1 MHGAIMKSPETGTLE
16 QTVEQDM
23 HYRTMFEAVDTGFC
37 IIEMKFDTTGKPVDY
52 RFIDMNPAFER
63 ETGLTNAKGR
73 WVRDLLPA
81 HEQYWCDIYGD
92 VYLTG
97 VEQRLENQAQALDR
111 WYAVHAVRVGSPGA
125 YKVAVF
131 FNDSARRKSPSSNS
145 TPRWNKK
152 SPPVPTTATNCGHSR
167 RISCC
172 AAASMA
178 RSSPSTRPG
187 KPRWAGPKPSCSAP
201 AGTSLYD
208 LIHPDDIEQSLEQAR
223 FSATGRSICRF
234 ENRYRCKHG
243 GYRWINWSSSPSNE
257 VINAVGRDC
266 TLDKE
271 QAQAL
276 AKAESQLRQ
285 SQKMEA
291 VGQLTGGLA
300 HDFNNLLTG
309 ISGSLEMLQSR
320 INQGRVENL
329 ERYINA
335 ALIASRR
342 ATALTH
348 RLLAFSRRQTLDSRA
363 TNVNLMVKDM
373 QDLIRRTVGPSIQLE
388 SKLSENL
395 WTTLV
400 DQNQLENSLLNLCIN
415 ARDAMPDGGHL
426 RIETAN
432 ITLNSASALALE
444 LPPGGYVYLS
454 VADSGCGMSTDIL
467 SKVFEPFFT
476 TKPLGS
482 GTGLGLSMV
491 YGFALQ
497 SGGQVR
503 IHSQPGNGTQVRLYL
518 PRHFADAQEP
528 AVVRSAPPALHAV
541 AGETVLVVDDEPQVR
556 MLMVDLLEERG
567 YKVLEASDGAKGLQ
581 ILQSPIRI
589 DLLVSDVGL
598 PGGMNGRQLAELA
611 RQTRPGLKVLFVTG
625 YAEHSVIGDGNLA
638 AGMHVMTKPFALD
651 DLANRVRDVIIHT

>member
-1 MHGAIMKSPETGTLE
+1 MEVSGTGTLE
-16 QTVEQDM
+16 QAVEQDTY
-23 HYRTMFEAVDTGFC
+23 YRTMFEAVDTGFC
-37 IIEMKFDTTGKPVDY
+37 IIEMKFDADAKPVDY
-52 RFIDMNPAFER
+52 RFLDMNPAFER
-63 ETGLTNAKGR
+63 ETGLVGAKGR
-73 WVRDLLPA
+73 WMREMIPS
-81 HEQYWCDIYGD
+81 HEQHWFDIYGE
-92 VYLTG
+92 VALTG
-97 VEQRLENQAQALDR
+97 VEQRFENQAQGLGR
-111 WYAVHAVRVGSPGA
+111 WYAVHAVRVGSPGS

-131 FNDSARRKSPSSNS
+131 FNDITERRQAEIALKQLNASLEQEVALRTDDRNQLWTLSSDIMLRC
-145 TPRWNKK
+145 TFD
-152 SPPVPTTATNCGHSR
+152 G
-167 RISCC
+167 RII
-172 AAASMA
+172 AIN
-178 RSSPSTRPG
+178 
-187 KPRWAGPKPSCSAP
+187 P
-201 AGTSLYD
+201 AWEETLGWSEADLLGTSLYD
-208 LIHPDDIEQSLEQAR
+208 LIHPDDLEQTLERAR
-223 FSATGRSICRF
+223 CSATGQSIRRF

-243 GYRWINWSSSPSNE
+243 GYRWINWSSSPSDE

-276 AKAESQLRQ
+276 AKAEAQLRQ

-320 INQGRVENL
+320 IDQGRVEQL
-329 ERYINA
+329 DRYINA

-363 TNVNLMVKDM
+363 TNVNLLVREME
-373 QDLIRRTVGPSIQLE
+373 DLIRRTVGPSIQLE
-388 SKLSENL
+388 SKLSERL

-415 ARDAMPDGGHL
+415 ARDAMPEGGHL
-426 RIETAN
+426 SIETAN

-444 LPPGGYVYLS
+444 LPPGGYVYLG
-454 VADSGCGMSTDIL
+454 VADNGCGMSTDIL
-467 SKVFEPFFT
+467 GKVFEPFFT

-503 IHSQPGNGTQVRLYL
+503 ISSQLGSGTQVRLYL
-518 PRHFADAQEP
+518 PRHFAEAEEREAALASP
-528 AVVRSAPPALHAV
+528 APQAL

-556 MLMVDLLEERG
+556 MLEVDLLEERG
-567 YKVLEASDGAKGLQ
+567 YKVLEASDGATGLK

-638 AGMHVMTKPFALD
+638 PGMHVMTKPFALE
-651 DLANRVRDVIIHT
+651 DLANRVREVIGGA

>member
-131 FNDSARRKSPSSNS
+131 FNDITERRQAEIALKQLNASLEQEVASRTDDRNQLWTLSSDIMLRCSFDGQIIAIN
-145 TPRWNKK
+145 PAWE
-152 SPPVPTTATNCGHSR
+152 TTLGWSEAELL
-167 RISCC
+167 
-172 AAASMA
+172 
-178 RSSPSTRPG
+178 
-187 KPRWAGPKPSCSAP
+187 
-201 AGTSLYD
+201 GTSLYD

>member
-1 MHGAIMKSPETGTLE
+1 MEVSGTGTLE
-16 QTVEQDM
+16 QAVEQDTY
-23 HYRTMFEAVDTGFC
+23 YRTMFEAVDTGFC
-37 IIEMKFDTTGKPVDY
+37 IIEMKFDAGAKPVDY
-52 RFIDMNPAFER
+52 RFLDVNPAFER
-63 ETGLTNAKGR
+63 ETGLVGAKGR
-73 WVRDLLPA
+73 WMREMIPT
-81 HEQYWCDIYGD
+81 HEQHWFDIYGE
-92 VYLTG
+92 VALSG
-97 VEQRLENQAQALDR
+97 VERRFENQAQGLGR

-131 FNDSARRKSPSSNS
+131 FNDITERRQAEIALKQLNVSLEQEVASRTDDRNQLWTLSSDIMLRC
-145 TPRWNKK
+145 TFD
-152 SPPVPTTATNCGHSR
+152 G
-167 RISCC
+167 RII
-172 AAASMA
+172 AVN
-178 RSSPSTRPG
+178 
-187 KPRWAGPKPSCSAP
+187 P
-201 AGTSLYD
+201 AWEDTLGWSEADLLGTSLYD
-208 LIHPDDIEQSLEQAR
+208 LIHPDDLEQTLERAR
-223 FSATGRSICRF
+223 YSATGQSIRRF

-243 GYRWINWSSSPSNE
+243 GYRWINWSSSPSDE

-276 AKAESQLRQ
+276 ARAEAQLRQ

-320 INQGRVENL
+320 IDQGRVEQL
-329 ERYINA
+329 DRYINA
-335 ALIASRR
+335 ALIAARR

-363 TNVNLMVKDM
+363 TNVNLLIREME
-373 QDLIRRTVGPSIQLE
+373 DLIRRTVGPSIQLE
-388 SKLSENL
+388 SKLSERL

-415 ARDAMPDGGHL
+415 ARDAMPEGGHL
-426 RIETAN
+426 SIETAN

-444 LPPGGYVYLS
+444 LPPGGYVYLG
-454 VADSGCGMSTDIL
+454 VADNGCGMSADIL
-467 SKVFEPFFT
+467 GKVFEPFFT

-503 IHSQPGNGTQVRLYL
+503 ISSQLGSGTQVRLYL
-518 PRHFADAQEP
+518 PRHFAETEEREA
-528 AVVRSAPPALHAV
+528 ALASPPAPQAL

-556 MLMVDLLEERG
+556 MLEVDLLEERG
-567 YKVLEASDGAKGLQ
+567 YKVLEASDGATGLK

-638 AGMHVMTKPFALD
+638 PGMHVMTKPFALD
-651 DLANRVRDVIIHT
+651 DLANRVREVISGT

>member
-1 MHGAIMKSPETGTLE
+1 MTGAFEPAA
-16 QTVEQDM
+16 EQDM

-37 IIEMKFDTTGKPVDY
+37 IIEMKFDAASKPVDY
-52 RFIDMNPAFER
+52 RFLDMNPAFER
-63 ETGLTNAKGR
+63 ETGLVGAKGR
-73 WVRDLLPA
+73 WMRDLIPN
-81 HEQYWCDIYGD
+81 HEQHWFDIYGD
-92 VYLTG
+92 VALNG
-97 VEQRLENQAQALDR
+97 VEQRFENQAQGLGR
-111 WYAVHAVRVGSPGA
+111 WYAVHAVRVGTPGA
-125 YKVAVF
+125 YKVAIF
-131 FNDSARRKSPSSNS
+131 FNDITERRQAEIALKQLNASLEQEVASRTDDRNQLWTLSSDIMLRC
-145 TPRWNKK
+145 TFE
-152 SPPVPTTATNCGHSR
+152 G
-167 RISCC
+167 RII
-172 AAASMA
+172 AIN
-178 RSSPSTRPG
+178 
-187 KPRWAGPKPSCSAP
+187 P
-201 AGTSLYD
+201 AWEETLGWSETDLLGTSLYD
-208 LIHPDDIEQSLEQAR
+208 LIHPDDLEQTLERVRHCA
-223 FSATGRSICRF
+223 AGQSIRRF
-234 ENRYRCKHG
+234 ENRYRCKRG
-243 GYRWINWSSSPSNE
+243 GYRWINWSSSPSDE

-276 AKAESQLRQ
+276 AKAEAQLRQ

-320 INQGRVENL
+320 IDQGRVENL

-363 TNVNLMVKDM
+363 TNVNLLVTEMEE
-373 QDLIRRTVGPSIQLE
+373 LIRRTIGPSIGLE
-388 SKLSENL
+388 AKLSERL

-400 DQNQLENSLLNLCIN
+400 DHNQLENSLLNLCIN
-415 ARDAMPDGGHL
+415 ARDAMPEGGQL
-426 RIETAN
+426 TIETAN

-454 VADSGCGMSTDIL
+454 VTDSGCGMSADIL

-503 IHSQPGNGTQVRLYL
+503 INSQLGNGTQVRLYL
-518 PRHFADAQEP
+518 PRHFAEAEERGN
-528 AVVRSAPPALHAV
+528 AHASPPTQQAL

-556 MLMVDLLEERG
+556 MLEVDLLQERG
-567 YKVLEASDGAKGLQ
+567 YKVLEASDGATGLK

-638 AGMHVMTKPFALD
+638 PGMHVMTKPFAID
-651 DLANRVRDVIIHT
+651 DLANRVREVISNT

>member
-1 MHGAIMKSPETGTLE
+1 MEVSGIGTLE
-16 QTVEQDM
+16 QAVEQDTY
-23 HYRTMFEAVDTGFC
+23 YRTMFEAVDTGFC
-37 IIEMKFDTTGKPVDY
+37 IIEMKFDAAGKPVDY
-52 RFIDMNPAFER
+52 CFLDMNPAFER
-63 ETGLTNAKGR
+63 ETGLVGAKGR
-73 WVRDLLPA
+73 WIRDMVPT
-81 HEQYWCDIYGD
+81 HEQHWFDIYGD
-92 VYLTG
+92 VALNG
-97 VEQRLENQAQALDR
+97 IEQRFENQARGLGR
-111 WYAVHAVRVGSPGA
+111 WYAVHAVRVGNPGA

-131 FNDSARRKSPSSNS
+131 FNDITERRQAEIALKQLNASLEQEVASRTDDRNQLWTLSSDIMLRC
-145 TPRWNKK
+145 TFD
-152 SPPVPTTATNCGHSR
+152 G
-167 RISCC
+167 RII
-172 AAASMA
+172 AIN
-178 RSSPSTRPG
+178 
-187 KPRWAGPKPSCSAP
+187 P
-201 AGTSLYD
+201 AWEDTLGWTEADLLGTSLYD
-208 LIHPDDIEQSLEQAR
+208 LIHPDDLAQTLERAR
-223 FSATGRSICRF
+223 DSATGQSIRRF

-243 GYRWINWSSSPSNE
+243 GYRWINWSSSPANE

-271 QAQAL
+271 QALAL
-276 AKAESQLRQ
+276 AKAEAQLRQ

-309 ISGSLEMLQSR
+309 ISGSLEMLQTR
-320 INQGRVENL
+320 IDQGRLENL

-335 ALIASRR
+335 ALIAARR

-363 TNVNLMVKDM
+363 TNINLLIREME
-373 QDLIRRTVGPSIQLE
+373 DLIRRTIGPSIQLE
-388 SKLSENL
+388 SKLSERL

-400 DQNQLENSLLNLCIN
+400 DQNQLENSLLNLCLN
-415 ARDAMPDGGHL
+415 ARDAMPEGGHL
-426 RIETAN
+426 TIETAN

-444 LPPGGYVYLS
+444 LPPGGYVYLGI
-454 VADSGCGMSTDIL
+454 ADNGCGMSADIQG
-467 SKVFEPFFT
+467 KVFEPFFT

-503 IHSQPGNGTQVRLYL
+503 ISSQLGSGTEVRLYL
-518 PRHFADAQEP
+518 PRHFAEAEDREAAFAAP
-528 AVVRSAPPALHAV
+528 SAHQTLT
-541 AGETVLVVDDEPQVR
+541 GETVLVVDDEPQVR
-556 MLMVDLLEERG
+556 MLEVDLLEERG
-567 YKVLEASDGAKGLQ
+567 YKVLEANDGATGLK

-638 AGMHVMTKPFALD
+638 PGMHVMTKPFALD
-651 DLANRVRDVIIHT
+651 DLANRVREVINGT